1 MLPAIYPA
9 HPHNKFRY
17 DLSHRAYPA
26 VPERETATPGPS
38 PETFLRSSWKLADEA
53 NPTEG
58 GSQDKEKVVS
68 GTNLGVKS
76 LGLISRTVCVG
87 QTRGSSNGSLDR
99 F

>member
-1 MLPAIYPA
+1 M
-9 HPHNKFRY
+9 
-17 DLSHRAYPA
+17 
-26 VPERETATPGPS
+26 PERENATPGPS